1 MVLKSTDKVNFDVL
15 KKIPDGLYCV
25 VTGANNWPER
35 FDVAKKKSDTQRSR
49 LEKEL
54 TEAIK
59 QIDEEGLIFLIQ
71 QAQVLVHNVQVDK
84 INREI
89 VELEQKKL
97 KSGKGKPAPRKTP
110 AAVAAVTIEES
121 DNGKA
126 FFLTLGGTRKV
137 MNLEEMRRLVR
148 ICYAAETKS
157 DALKQLYTVFARER
171 GDVLADAKIS
181 GPGSPIIE
189 GLFQAIRSTYQV
201 KDR

>member
-1 MVLKSTDKVNFDVL
+1 M
-15 KKIPDGLYCV
+15 
-25 VTGANNWPER
+25 
-35 FDVAKKKSDTQRSR
+35 AKKKTENQRTR

-54 TEAIK
+54 AEAIK
-59 QIDEEGLIFLIQ
+59 QIDEEGLIFLLQ
-71 QAQVLVHNVQVDK
+71 QTQILIHNTQVDK
-84 INREI
+84 LNREI

-97 KSGKGKPAPRKTP
+97 KSGKAKAEPQKAPAT
-110 AAVAAVTIEES
+110 AAVTIDET

-148 ICYAAETKS
+148 ICCAAETKT

-189 GLFQAIRSTYQV
+189 GLFQAIRSTYQL
-201 KDR
+201 KDD

>member
-1 MVLKSTDKVNFDVL
+1 MK
-15 KKIPDGLYCV
+15 
-25 VTGANNWPER
+25 
-35 FDVAKKKSDTQRSR
+35 VAKKKADTQRAR

-54 TEAIK
+54 TEALK

-71 QAQVLVHNVQVDK
+71 QAQVLIHNVQVDK

-97 KSGKGKPAPRKTP
+97 GSGKGKTAPGRTP
-110 AAVAAVTIEES
+110 AASAPAVVTIDES
-121 DNGKA
+121 DSGKA
-126 FFLTLGGTRKV
+126 FFLSLGGTRKV

-148 ICYAAETKS
+148 ICYAAETKT
-157 DALKQLYTVFARER
+157 DALKQLYTVLSRER

-181 GPGSPIIE
+181 GPGSPILE
-189 GLFQAIRSTYQV
+189 ALFHTIRRTYQL

>member
-1 MVLKSTDKVNFDVL
+1 
-15 KKIPDGLYCV
+15 
-25 VTGANNWPER
+25 
-35 FDVAKKKSDTQRSR
+35 VAKKKTDTQRTR

-59 QIDEEGLIFLIQ
+59 QVDEEGLIFLIQ
-71 QAQVLVHNVQVDK
+71 QAQILIRNVQVDK
-84 INREI
+84 LNREI

-97 KSGKGKPAPRKTP
+97 TSGKGKPAPRK
-110 AAVAAVTIEES
+110 AAPTVAAVTIEES
-121 DNGKA
+121 DSGKA

-181 GPGSPIIE
+181 GPGSPILE
-189 GLFQAIRSTYQV
+189 GLFQAIRSAYQL

>member
-1 MVLKSTDKVNFDVL
+1 MVYTVQWRAQSNRQRGLK
-15 KKIPDGLYCV
+15 
-25 VTGANNWPER
+25 
-35 FDVAKKKSDTQRSR
+35 VAKKKTDTQRAR

-59 QIDEEGLIFLIQ
+59 LIDEEGLIFLIQ
-71 QAQVLVHNVQVDK
+71 QAQVLIHNVQVDK
-84 INREI
+84 LNREI

-97 KSGKGKPAPRKTP
+97 ESGKGKPAPRKTP
-110 AAVAAVTIEES
+110 AAAAAVTIDES

-148 ICYAAETKS
+148 ICYSAETKS

-171 GDVLADAKIS
+171 GDVLADAKIG
-181 GPGSPIIE
+181 GPGSPILE
-189 GLFQAIRSTYQV
+189 GLFQAIRSTYQL

>member
-1 MVLKSTDKVNFDVL
+1 M
-15 KKIPDGLYCV
+15 
-25 VTGANNWPER
+25 
-35 FDVAKKKSDTQRSR
+35 AKKKTDTQRAR

-54 TEAIK
+54 TEAVK

-71 QAQVLVHNVQVDK
+71 QAQVLVHNAQVDK

-89 VELEQKKL
+89 IELEQKKL
-97 KSGKGKPAPRKTP
+97 GSGKGKPAPRKIP
-110 AAVAAVTIEES
+110 AAAAAVRIEES

-126 FFLTLGGTRKV
+126 FFLTLGGARKV

-181 GPGSPIIE
+181 GPGSPILE
-189 GLFQAIRSTYQV
+189 GLFQAVRSTYQL

>member
-1 MVLKSTDKVNFDVL
+1 LK
-15 KKIPDGLYCV
+15 
-25 VTGANNWPER
+25 
-35 FDVAKKKSDTQRSR
+35 VAKKKTDTQRAR

-54 TEAIK
+54 TDAIK

-71 QAQVLVHNVQVDK
+71 QAQVLIHNAQVDK

-97 KSGKGKPAPRKTP
+97 KSGKGKPASRPTP
-110 AAVAAVTIEES
+110 AAASAVTIEES
-121 DNGKA
+121 DSGKA
-126 FFLTLGGTRKV
+126 FFLALGGTRKV

-157 DALKQLYTVFARER
+157 DALKQLYTVLARER

-189 GLFQAIRSTYQV
+189 GLFRAIRNTYQL

>member
-1 MVLKSTDKVNFDVL
+1 VVEEEQQTGERGLK
-15 KKIPDGLYCV
+15 
-25 VTGANNWPER
+25 
-35 FDVAKKKSDTQRSR
+35 VAKKKTDTQRVR

-54 TEAIK
+54 SEAIK
-59 QIDEEGLIFLIQ
+59 QVDEEGLIFLIQ
-71 QAQVLVHNVQVDK
+71 QAQVLIHNVQVDK

-97 KSGKGKPAPRKTP
+97 ESGKGKSAPRRTP
-110 AAVAAVTIEES
+110 AAAAEVKIEES
-121 DNGKA
+121 DTGKT
-126 FFLTLGGTRKV
+126 FFLALGGTRKV

-148 ICYAAETKS
+148 ICYSAETKS

-189 GLFQAIRSTYQV
+189 GLFRAIRSTYQL

>member
-1 MVLKSTDKVNFDVL
+1 M
-15 KKIPDGLYCV
+15 
-25 VTGANNWPER
+25 
-35 FDVAKKKSDTQRSR
+35 AKKKTDTQRAR
-49 LEKEL
+49 LEEEL
-54 TEAIK
+54 AEAIK

-71 QAQVLVHNVQVDK
+71 QAQVLIHNAQVDK

-89 VELEQKKL
+89 IELEQKKL
-97 KSGKGKPAPRKTP
+97 ASGKGKAASRQPRAAAA
-110 AAVAAVTIEES
+110 AAVVTIEES

-126 FFLTLGGTRKV
+126 FFLSLGGTRKV

-157 DALKQLYTVFARER
+157 EALKQLYTVFSRER

-189 GLFQAIRSTYQV
+189 GLFRAIRSTYQL

>member
-1 MVLKSTDKVNFDVL
+1 M
-15 KKIPDGLYCV
+15 KK
-25 VTGANNWPER
+25 T
-35 FDVAKKKSDTQRSR
+35 DTQRAR

-54 TEAIK
+54 KQAIA

-71 QAQVLVHNVQVDK
+71 QAQVLLHNTQVDK

-97 KSGKGKPAPRKTP
+97 KSGKGKPQKAP
-110 AAVAAVTIEES
+110 AAPTTVAIEES

-126 FFLTLGGTRKV
+126 FFLILGSTRKV

-157 DALKQLYTVFARER
+157 DALKQLYTVLARER
-171 GDVLADAKIS
+171 GDVLADAGIS
-181 GPGSPIIE
+181 GPGSPILE
-189 GLFQAIRSTYQV
+189 GLFRAIRSTY
-201 KDR
+201 KLMDR

>member
-1 MVLKSTDKVNFDVL
+1 
-15 KKIPDGLYCV
+15 
-25 VTGANNWPER
+25 
-35 FDVAKKKSDTQRSR
+35 VAKKKTDTQRTR

-59 QIDEEGLIFLIQ
+59 QVDEEGLIFLIQ
-71 QAQVLVHNVQVDK
+71 QAQILIRNVQVDK
-84 INREI
+84 LNREI

-97 KSGKGKPAPRKTP
+97 TSGKGKSAPRKTP
-110 AAVAAVTIEES
+110 AAAAAVTIDES

-148 ICYAAETKS
+148 ICYAAEAKS

-181 GPGSPIIE
+181 GPGSPILE
-189 GLFQAIRSTYQV
+189 GLFQAIRSAYQL

>member
-1 MVLKSTDKVNFDVL
+1 MNGQRGLK
-15 KKIPDGLYCV
+15 
-25 VTGANNWPER
+25 
-35 FDVAKKKSDTQRSR
+35 VAKKKTDTQRAR

-54 TEAIK
+54 SEAIK
-59 QIDEEGLIFLIQ
+59 QVDEEGLIFLIQ
-71 QAQVLVHNVQVDK
+71 QAQVLIHNAQVDK

-97 KSGKGKPAPRKTP
+97 KSGKGKSAPRQTP
-110 AAVAAVTIEES
+110 AAAAEVTIEES

-126 FFLTLGGTRKV
+126 FFLALGGTRKV

-148 ICYAAETKS
+148 ICYSAETKS

-189 GLFQAIRSTYQV
+189 GLFRAIRSTYQL

>member
-1 MVLKSTDKVNFDVL
+1 M
-15 KKIPDGLYCV
+15 
-25 VTGANNWPER
+25 
-35 FDVAKKKSDTQRSR
+35 AKKKTENQRTR

-59 QIDEEGLIFLIQ
+59 QIDEEGLIFLLQ
-71 QAQVLVHNVQVDK
+71 QAQILIHNAQVDK
-84 INREI
+84 LNREI

-97 KSGKGKPAPRKTP
+97 KSGKAKAAPGKAP
-110 AAVAAVTIEES
+110 AAGAVTIDES

-148 ICYAAETKS
+148 ICYAAETKT

-189 GLFQAIRSTYQV
+189 GLFHAIRSTYQL

>member
-1 MVLKSTDKVNFDVL
+1 M
-15 KKIPDGLYCV
+15 
-25 VTGANNWPER
+25 
-35 FDVAKKKSDTQRSR
+35 AKKKTGTQRTR

-59 QIDEEGLIFLIQ
+59 QVDEEGLIFLIQ
-71 QAQVLVHNVQVDK
+71 QAQILIHNAQVDK

-97 KSGKGKPAPRKTP
+97 ASGKPAARKAP
-110 AAVAAVTIEES
+110 AVAAAVTIDES

-126 FFLTLGGTRKV
+126 FFLSLGGTRKV

-189 GLFQAIRSTYQV
+189 GLFQAIRSTYQL

>member
-1 MVLKSTDKVNFDVL
+1 M
-15 KKIPDGLYCV
+15 
-25 VTGANNWPER
+25 
-35 FDVAKKKSDTQRSR
+35 AKKKSDTQRSR

-110 AAVAAVTIEES
+110 AAVDAVTIEES

-181 GPGSPIIE
+181 GPGSSIME

>member
-1 MVLKSTDKVNFDVL
+1 M
-15 KKIPDGLYCV
+15 
-25 VTGANNWPER
+25 
-35 FDVAKKKSDTQRSR
+35 AKKKTDTQRAR

-54 TEAIK
+54 TEAIR

-71 QAQVLVHNVQVDK
+71 QTQVLLHNAQVDK

-89 VELEQKKL
+89 IELEQKKL
-97 KSGKGKPAPRKTP
+97 GSGKGKPAPRKTP
-110 AAVAAVTIEES
+110 PTTAAVTIDES

-148 ICYAAETKS
+148 ICYAAESKS

-189 GLFQAIRSTYQV
+189 SLFRAIRSTYQL

>member
-1 MVLKSTDKVNFDVL
+1 M
-15 KKIPDGLYCV
+15 
-25 VTGANNWPER
+25 
-35 FDVAKKKSDTQRSR
+35 AKKKAETQRAR

-54 TEAIK
+54 SEAIK

-71 QAQVLVHNVQVDK
+71 QAQVLVHNTQVDK

-97 KSGKGKPAPRKTP
+97 KSGKGKPAPRKIP
-110 AAVAAVTIEES
+110 AAASAVTIEES

-137 MNLEEMRRLVR
+137 MNMEEMQRLVR
-148 ICYAAETKS
+148 ICYAEETKNEE
-157 DALKQLYTVFARER
+157 LKQLYTVFARER

-189 GLFQAIRSTYQV
+189 GLFQAIRSTYQL

>member
-1 MVLKSTDKVNFDVL
+1 M
-15 KKIPDGLYCV
+15 
-25 VTGANNWPER
+25 
-35 FDVAKKKSDTQRSR
+35 AKKKTDTQRAR

-71 QAQVLVHNVQVDK
+71 QAQILVHNAQVDK

-97 KSGKGKPAPRKTP
+97 KSGRGTPAQRKTP
-110 AAVAAVTIEES
+110 AAAVTIEES

-189 GLFQAIRSTYQV
+189 GLFQAIRSTYQL

>member
-1 MVLKSTDKVNFDVL
+1 MVYTVYWRVQSIGQRGLK
-15 KKIPDGLYCV
+15 
-25 VTGANNWPER
+25 
-35 FDVAKKKSDTQRSR
+35 VAKKKADTQRAR

-84 INREI
+84 INQEI
-89 VELEQKKL
+89 IELEQKKL
-97 KSGKGKPAPRKTP
+97 ESGKGKPAPRKAPPT
-110 AAVAAVTIEES
+110 VAAVTIDES

-148 ICYAAETKS
+148 ICYSAETKS
-157 DALKQLYTVFARER
+157 DALKQLYTVFTRER
-171 GDVLADAKIS
+171 GDVLTDAKIS
-181 GPGSPIIE
+181 GPGSPILE
-189 GLFQAIRSTYQV
+189 GLFQAIRSTYQL

>member
-1 MVLKSTDKVNFDVL
+1 LK
-15 KKIPDGLYCV
+15 
-25 VTGANNWPER
+25 
-35 FDVAKKKSDTQRSR
+35 VAKKKTDSQRAR

-54 TEAIK
+54 SEAIK
-59 QIDEEGLIFLIQ
+59 QVDEEGLIFLIQ
-71 QAQVLVHNVQVDK
+71 QAQVLIHNVQVDK

-97 KSGKGKPAPRKTP
+97 KSGKGKSAPRQTPP
-110 AAVAAVTIEES
+110 AAAEVTIEES
-121 DNGKA
+121 DNGKT
-126 FFLTLGGTRKV
+126 FFLALGGKRKV

-148 ICYAAETKS
+148 ICYAAETKN

-189 GLFQAIRSTYQV
+189 GLFRAIRSTYQL

>member
-1 MVLKSTDKVNFDVL
+1 M
-15 KKIPDGLYCV
+15 
-25 VTGANNWPER
+25 
-35 FDVAKKKSDTQRSR
+35 KKKETQRAR

-54 TEAIK
+54 TQAIA

-71 QAQVLVHNVQVDK
+71 QAQVLIHNTQVDK

-97 KSGKGKPAPRKTP
+97 KKGKGASEKTP
-110 AAVAAVTIEES
+110 AAPAAVSIEES

-171 GDVLADAKIS
+171 GDVLADAGIS
-181 GPGSPIIE
+181 GPASTIIE
-189 GLFQAIRSTYQV
+189 GLFRAIRSTYQL

>member
-1 MVLKSTDKVNFDVL
+1 LT
-15 KKIPDGLYCV
+15 
-25 VTGANNWPER
+25 
-35 FDVAKKKSDTQRSR
+35 VAKKKTDTQRAR

-54 TEAIK
+54 TEAIS

-71 QAQVLVHNVQVDK
+71 QAQVLLHNAQVDK

-89 VELEQKKL
+89 IELEQKKL
-97 KSGKGKPAPRKTP
+97 GSGKGKPAPRKEPPT
-110 AAVAAVTIEES
+110 AAAVTIEES
-121 DNGKA
+121 DNGKT
-126 FFLTLGGTRKV
+126 FFLVLGGTRKV

-157 DALKQLYTVFARER
+157 DALNQLYTVFTRER

-181 GPGSPIIE
+181 GPGSPILE
-189 GLFQAIRSTYQV
+189 GLFQAIRSTYQL

>member
-1 MVLKSTDKVNFDVL
+1 LK
-15 KKIPDGLYCV
+15 
-25 VTGANNWPER
+25 
-35 FDVAKKKSDTQRSR
+35 VAKKKTDTQRAR

-54 TEAIK
+54 AEAIK
-59 QIDEEGLIFLIQ
+59 QVDEEGLIFLIQ
-71 QAQVLVHNVQVDK
+71 QTQVLIHNAQVDK

-89 VELEQKKL
+89 IELEQKKL
-97 KSGKGKPAPRKTP
+97 ASGKGKPSPRKTP
-110 AAVAAVTIEES
+110 AAAAAVTIEES

-148 ICYAAETKS
+148 ICYTAETKS
-157 DALKQLYTVFARER
+157 DALKQLYTVFSRER

-189 GLFQAIRSTYQV
+189 GLFQAIRSTYQL